1 MYNCNGLE
9 SMQKLQVK
17 LALGDFVHFNDGAAV
32 VAAENLAEVMAAR
45 QPDAQGSYLAFQ
57 HYLRDQGSQ
66 ADVAIVPMSVR
77 DFYVSGSWDTSK
89 TDELRK
95 ALTTRSSYDFEAKR
109 SRLSK
114 PVKKQLAQ
122 MSRIT
127 TGFVI
132 DGKSAYNSPVSL
144 PYALNY
150 DPNYADD
157 AYRSLVSAEF
167 NYTPVSAYYD
177 QPDTVIFVSRNESS
191 DMLEMTLRLLIPS
204 SVAKHLDSVFKQFA
218 ESSDLRFGLEDVRL
232 LQSNAGY
239 DRCLYT
245 LSLDIFKLHWVGT
258 SYGAILSSFDLEVS
272 ERNALV
278 TLANTIVRL
287 VASIPE
293 HSVVKLVNKSEQGFL
308 ARNLRTYTLDDPL
321 DPANQPPS
329 E

>member
-1 MYNCNGLE
+1 
-9 SMQKLQVK
+9 MQMQVK

-32 VAAENLAEVMAAR
+32 VSAENLAEVLAAR
-45 QPDAQGSYLAFQ
+45 QPDAQGSYLAFL
-57 HYLRDQGSQ
+57 HYLREQGSQ
-66 ADVAIVPMSVR
+66 ADVALVPLGGR

-109 SRLSK
+109 SCRLSK
-114 PVKKQLAQ
+114 SVKKQLAQ
-122 MSRIT
+122 MSKIT
-127 TGFVI
+127 TGFII
-132 DGKSAYNSPVSL
+132 DRRSAYNSPVSL

-177 QPDTVIFVSRNESS
+177 QPDTIIFVSRNELS
-191 DMLEMTLRLLIPS
+191 DMLEVTLRLLIPS
-204 SVAKHLDSVFKQFA
+204 SIAKHLDSVFKQFA
-218 ESSDLRFGLEDVRL
+218 GSSDLRFGLEDVRL

-239 DRCLYT
+239 ERCLYT
-245 LSLDIFKLHWVGT
+245 LSLDIFKLRWVGT
-258 SYGAILSSFDLEVS
+258 SYGAILSRFDLEVN
-272 ERNALV
+272 ERNAIV

-321 DPANQPPS
+321 DPANQPPI

>member
-1 MYNCNGLE
+1 
-9 SMQKLQVK
+9 MQKLQVK
-17 LALGDFVHFNDGAAV
+17 LALGDFVHFNDGAAIV
-32 VAAENLAEVMAAR
+32 SAENLAEVMSAR
-45 QPDAQGSYLAFQ
+45 QPDAQGSYLAFL

-114 PVKKQLAQ
+114 PVKNQLAQ
-122 MSRIT
+122 MSRLT

-144 PYALNY
+144 PYALNPYALNY
-150 DPNYADD
+150 DPNYAD
-157 AYRSLVSAEF
+157 YSRIVSAEF

-177 QPDTVIFVSRNESS
+177 QPDTIIFVSRNELS
-191 DMLEMTLRLLIPS
+191 DMLEVTLRLLIPS

-218 ESSDLRFGLEDVRL
+218 ESSELRFGLEDVQTLR
-232 LQSNAGY
+232 SNAGY

-245 LSLDIFKLHWVGT
+245 LSLDIFKLRWVGT
-258 SYGAILSSFDLEVS
+258 SYGAILSRFDLEVN

-321 DPANQPPS
+321 DPANQPPI

>member
-1 MYNCNGLE
+1 
-9 SMQKLQVK
+9 MQMQVK

-32 VAAENLAEVMAAR
+32 VSAENLAEVMSAR
-45 QPDAQGSYLAFQ
+45 QPDAQGSYLAFL

-66 ADVAIVPMSVR
+66 ADVALVPLSGR

-122 MSRIT
+122 MSKIT

-132 DGKSAYNSPVSL
+132 DGRSAYNSPVSL

-157 AYRSLVSAEF
+157 AYRSLVSEF

-177 QPDTVIFVSRNESS
+177 QPDTIIFVSRNELS
-191 DMLEMTLRLLIPS
+191 DMLEVTLRLLIPS
-204 SVAKHLDSVFKQFA
+204 SIAKHLDSVFKQFA
-218 ESSDLRFGLEDVRL
+218 GSSDLRFGLEDVRL

-239 DRCLYT
+239 ERCLYT
-245 LSLDIFKLHWVGT
+245 LSLDIFKLRWVGT
-258 SYGAILSSFDLEVS
+258 SYGAILSQFDLEVN
-272 ERNALV
+272 ERNAIV

-308 ARNLRTYTLDDPL
+308 ARNLRTYTLDDPF
-321 DPANQPPS
+321 DPATGF
-329 E
+329 

>member
-1 MYNCNGLE
+1 
-9 SMQKLQVK
+9 MQKLQVK
-17 LALGDFVHFNDGAAV
+17 LALGDFVHFNDGAAIV
-32 VAAENLAEVMAAR
+32 SAENLAEVMAAR
-45 QPDAQGSYLAFQ
+45 KPDAQGSYLAFL

-66 ADVAIVPMSVR
+66 ADVALVPLSGR

-95 ALTTRSSYDFEAKR
+95 ALTTRSSYDFKAKR

-132 DGKSAYNSPVSL
+132 DSRSAYNCPVSL

-150 DPNYADD
+150 DPYD
-157 AYRSLVSAEF
+157 YSRIVLTEF

-177 QPDTVIFVSRNESS
+177 QPDTIIFVSRNELS
-191 DMLEMTLRLLIPS
+191 DMLEVTLRLLIPS

-218 ESSDLRFGLEDVRL
+218 ESNDLRFGLEDVRL

-239 DRCLYT
+239 ERCLYT
-245 LSLDIFKLHWVGT
+245 LSLDIFKLRWVGT
-258 SYGAILSSFDLEVS
+258 SYGAILSRFDLEVS
-272 ERNALV
+272 ERNAIV

-321 DPANQPPS
+321 DPLDPANQPPS

>member
-1 MYNCNGLE
+1 
-9 SMQKLQVK
+9 MQKLQVK

-45 QPDAQGSYLAFQ
+45 QPDAQGSYLAFL

-66 ADVAIVPMSVR
+66 ADVALVPLSRR

-89 TDELRK
+89 TDGLRK

-127 TGFVI
+127 TGFII
-132 DGKSAYNSPVSL
+132 DRRSAYNSPVSL

-177 QPDTVIFVSRNESS
+177 QPDTIIFVSRNESS
-191 DMLEMTLRLLIPS
+191 DMLELTLRLLIPS

-218 ESSDLRFGLEDVRL
+218 ESNELRFGLEDVRL

-258 SYGAILSSFDLEVS
+258 SYGAILTRFDLEVN
-272 ERNALV
+272 ERDAIV

>member
-17 LALGDFVHFNDGAAV
+17 LALGDFVHFNDGAAIV
-32 VAAENLAEVMAAR
+32 SAENLAEVMSAR
-45 QPDAQGSYLAFQ
+45 QPDAQGSYLAFL

-66 ADVAIVPMSVR
+66 ADVAIVPLSGR

-132 DGKSAYNSPVSL
+132 DGRSAYNSPVSL

-150 DPNYADD
+150 DQNYADD
-157 AYRSLVSAEF
+157 AYRSLSAEF

-177 QPDTVIFVSRNESS
+177 QPDTIIFVSRNESS
-191 DMLEMTLRLLIPS
+191 DMLEVTLRLLIPRS
-204 SVAKHLDSVFKQFA
+204 IAKHLDSVFKQFA
-218 ESSDLRFGLEDVRL
+218 GSNEIRFGLEDVRL

-239 DRCLYT
+239 ERCLYT
-245 LSLDIFKLHWVGT
+245 LSLDIFKLRWVGT
-258 SYGAILSSFDLEVS
+258 SYGEILSRFDLEVS

>member
-9 SMQKLQVK
+9 SMQELQVK

-32 VAAENLAEVMAAR
+32 VSAENLAEVMAAR
-45 QPDAQGSYLAFQ
+45 QPDAQGSYLAFL

-109 SRLSK
+109 SRLAK
-114 PVKKQLAQ
+114 AVKKQLAQ

-150 DPNYADD
+150 DPNYAD
-157 AYRSLVSAEF
+157 YSRIVSAEF

-177 QPDTVIFVSRNESS
+177 QPDTIIFVSRNESS
-191 DMLEMTLRLLIPS
+191 DGVEVTLHLLIPS
-204 SVAKHLDSVFKQFA
+204 SIAKHLHSVFKQFA
-218 ESSDLRFGLEDVRL
+218 ESSELRFGLEAVRTL
-232 LQSNAGY
+232 RSNAGY

-245 LSLDIFKLHWVGT
+245 LSLDIFKLRWVGT

-278 TLANTIVRL
+278 TLANTIARL
-287 VASIPE
+287 VASTPE

-308 ARNLRTYTLDDPL
+308 ERDLRTYTLDDPL
-321 DPANQPPS
+321 DPREPATN
-329 E
+329 

>member
-1 MYNCNGLE
+1 MK
-9 SMQKLQVK
+9 KLHVN
-17 LALGDFVHFNDGAAV
+17 LALGDFVHFNDGAAIV
-32 VAAENLAEVMAAR
+32 SAENLAEVMSAR
-45 QPDAQGSYLAFQ
+45 QPDAQGSYLAFL

-66 ADVAIVPMSVR
+66 ADVAIVRMSVR

-114 PVKKQLAQ
+114 HVKKQLAQ

-144 PYALNY
+144 PYALNSYALNY
-150 DPNYADD
+150 DPNYAD
-157 AYRSLVSAEF
+157 YSRIVSAEF

-177 QPDTVIFVSRNESS
+177 QPDTIIFVSRNELS

-204 SVAKHLDSVFKQFA
+204 SIAKHLDSVFKQFA
-218 ESSDLRFGLEDVRL
+218 ESNELRFGLEDVRL

-245 LSLDIFKLHWVGT
+245 LSLDIFKLRWVVT
-258 SYGAILSSFDLEVS
+258 SYGAILSRFDLEVN
-272 ERNALV
+272 ERNAIV